1 MLYLHVS
8 RIWIYYSNCS
18 PSTEAAKVVATTAVF
33 AIISPTYAHSE
44 YYSRKWT
51 SLACDYVKSIAF
63 HSAATTLYIVVSM
76 NSDWSNAAFEM
87 RRSDIAK
94 PTRWANSAFFVFSK
108 VIDKKRMV
116 WLKVWVSN
124 NFFVKW
130 RFNIMESTLCSLDW
144 LKKAYIIYRC
154 YSMNSNNKK

>member
-1 MLYLHVS
+1 MLAAIEFNKNKIHLLIQYFMFDTLCFYLHVS

-18 PSTEAAKVVATTAVF
+18 PSTEAAKVVATTAFF

-44 YYSRKWT
+44 YYSKKWT
-51 SLACDYVKSIAF
+51 SLACAYVKSIAF

-94 PTRWANSAFFVFSK
+94 PTRWANSAFFCVFQSY
-108 VIDKKRMV
+108 
-116 WLKVWVSN
+116 L
-124 NFFVKW
+124 
-130 RFNIMESTLCSLDW
+130 
-144 LKKAYIIYRC
+144 
-154 YSMNSNNKK
+154 